1 MHLTEK
7 DNMKRKEDFIN
18 DKRRVSYL
26 SAIYNRIYRGQSV
39 LIEGDYG
46 VGKSGFLKLLRPQK
60 LYAVWVESLFN
71 IHEILA
77 SILKELNYDTT
88 ANYRRTPEYLKMVCS
103 LSNCFL
109 IIDEANDLDRRVWPY
124 LKRIIDADVPIVFAG
139 LPKVRTFLTSE
150 HPDILSRLKTLVL
163 YPIVVEDF
171 IVEYNDI
178 EQEAIEQIYMATKG
192 DMRKFK
198 EICTDCRDRAKELN
212 YTFVDLNLAL
222 EFISDLPII
231 Q

>member
-1 MHLTEK
+1 
-7 DNMKRKEDFIN
+7 MKRKEDFIS

-26 SAIYNRIYRGQSV
+26 GAVYNRIYRGQSV
-39 LIEGDYG
+39 LIEGGYG
-46 VGKSGFLKLLRPQK
+46 VGKSRFLNLLHPKKLQGVR
-60 LYAVWVESLFN
+60 AESLFN

-77 SILKELNYDTT
+77 AILKALNYDTLAT
-88 ANYRRTPEYLKMVCS
+88 YRRTPEYLKMICG
-103 LSNCFL
+103 LTNCFI

-124 LKRIIDADVPIVFAG
+124 LKRIIDAGVPIVFAG

-163 YPIVVEDF
+163 YPIAVDDF
-171 IVEYNDI
+171 IAEYSDI
-178 EQEAIEQIYMATKG
+178 EQEAVEQIYMATKG

-198 EICTDCRDRAKELN
+198 EVCTDCRDRARELK
-212 YTFVDLNLAL
+212 YSFVDLNLAL
-222 EFISDLPII
+222 EFIADLPK

>member
-1 MHLTEK
+1 
-7 DNMKRKEDFIN
+7 MKRKEAFIS

-26 SAIYNRIYRGQSV
+26 TATYNRIYRGQSV

-46 VGKSGFLKLLRPQK
+46 AGKTLFLKLLRPKK
-60 LYAVWVESLFN
+60 LYTVWVESLFN
-71 IHEILA
+71 IHETLS

-88 ANYRRTPEYLKMVCS
+88 ATYRRTPEYLKKICA
-103 LSNCFL
+103 LSNCFI
-109 IIDEANDLDRRVWPY
+109 IIDEANDLDKRVWPY
-124 LKRIIDADVPIVFAG
+124 LKRIIDAGVPIVFAG

-150 HPDILSRLKTLVL
+150 HPDILSRLKTLIL

-171 IVEYNDI
+171 IAEYNDI
-178 EQEAIEQIYMATKG
+178 EQEAVEQIYMATRG

-198 EICTDCRDRAKELN
+198 EICTDCMDRAKELK
-212 YTFVDLNLAL
+212 YSFVDLNLAL
-222 EFISDLPII
+222 EFISDLPP